1 MFFISRCVNVSRVV
15 ITDDPLSNNYSVVL
29 LYGTQK
35 KKLHQLFIFNLIS
48 QLMLLTRRYF
58 QFILLFF
65 LICIDIQ
72 ASAQKEN
79 YIQSVGQQNHW
90 VDSVFN
96 KMNRRQKIAQLFFV
110 RAHTNKGQHYE
121 DSVADVIK
129 NQQIGGLVFFQGG
142 PVRQA
147 DVINRY
153 QKISRVPLLIAMD
166 GEWGV
171 GMRLD
176 STISYPYQMTLGA
189 IQDNNLIYKMGTQ
202 VAYDFKRLG
211 MQMNFGP
218 DMDVNNNPNNPV
230 INYRSFGDNKY
241 NVAEKGIAYLKGM
254 QDAGILTTA
263 KHFPGHG
270 DTNVDSHFDLPL
282 LPFSRE
288 RLDTLEEY
296 PFRQAIKAGISGI
309 MIAHMDIPTLDN
321 TKNLPS
327 TLSRKIITGVLKDSL
342 GFKGLVVS
350 DAMEMKAVTKY
361 FPDGEAEL
369 KAFLAGNDIIE
380 LSGNSEKAILKIR
393 KAVRKGLISNDEFEA
408 RVKKVLAAKY
418 WTGLE
423 RVSKVSTTHLVDDL
437 NRPVAK
443 ELVEQLSNAA
453 VTVLKGNAS
462 SLQLN
467 PLSRTAIV
475 SVGVGETT
483 IFQTELSKWYADSR
497 LFMVNKNTSV
507 KQLDELLQALKQ
519 YDQIFIGIHDTRLR
533 PQSKLDYSEGVK
545 LFITNLVARQNT
557 VTCVFANPY
566 TIATLPGIEKSGA
579 LIACYQMSG
588 DLQRAAVKVI
598 THRLKATGKL
608 PVSINGFFPNG
619 MGIVING
626 L

>member
-1 MFFISRCVNVSRVV
+1 MLPTVKYLQIA
-15 ITDDPLSNNYSVVL
+15 TL
-29 LYGTQK
+29 
-35 KKLHQLFIFNLIS
+35 IFLN
-48 QLMLLTRRYF
+48 
-58 QFILLFF
+58 
-65 LICIDIQ
+65 CIVIQ
-72 ASAQKEN
+72 AFAQKDS
-79 YIQSVGQQNHW
+79 YVQTIGQQNHW

-110 RAHTNKGQHYE
+110 RAHTNKGQRYE
-121 DSVADVIK
+121 DSVAEVIRD
-129 NQQIGGLVFFQGG
+129 QQIGGLVFFQGG

-147 DVINRY
+147 DLINRY
-153 QKISRVPLLIAMD
+153 QKIAHTPLLIAMD
-166 GEWGV
+166 GEWGI

-189 IQDNNLIYKMGTQ
+189 IQDNTLIYKMGQQ

-254 QDAGILTTA
+254 QDAGLLTTA

-282 LPFSRE
+282 LPFTRE

-296 PFRQAIKAGISGI
+296 PFREAIKAGISGI
-309 MIAHMDIPTLDN
+309 MIAHMDIPALDN

-327 TLSRKIITGVLKDSL
+327 TLSRKIVTGVLKDSL

-361 FPDGEAEL
+361 FPDGEAEV

-380 LSGNSEKAILKIR
+380 LSDNSEKAILGIR
-393 KAVRKGLISNDEFEA
+393 KAIRKGQISTEEFEA
-408 RVKKVLAAKY
+408 RVKKILAAKY
-418 WTGLE
+418 WAGLAKVKE
-423 RVSKVSTTHLVDDL
+423 VSTVRLDEDL
-437 NRPVAK
+437 NRPAAVA
-443 ELVEQLSNAA
+443 LVQQLSDAA
-453 VTVLKGNAS
+453 VTVLKGNTS
-462 SLQLN
+462 SVQLD
-467 PLSRTAIV
+467 PFLKTAIV
-475 SVGVGETT
+475 SIGVDEHTL
-483 IFQTELSKWYADSR
+483 FQAELCKWYPYSR
-497 LFMVNKNTSV
+497 LFIVNKNTPIARLN
-507 KQLDELLQALKQ
+507 QLLEALKQ
-519 YDQIFIGIHDTRLR
+519 YDQVFIGIHDTRLR
-533 PQSKLDYSEGVK
+533 PQSKLDYSGEVK
-545 LFITNLVARQNT
+545 QFITDLVQHQNT

-579 LIACYQMSG
+579 IIACYQMS
-588 DLQRAAVKVI
+588 DEMQRAAVKVI
-598 THRLKATGKL
+598 TRRLDATGKL
-608 PVSINGFFPNG
+608 PVRVNAFFPNG
-619 MGIVING
+619 MGIG